1 MTWVNFQTVRENLDF
16 AAVLAHFGFQTKAN
30 GQDQVKIHCPF
41 HDDSNPSCGVN
52 LSKKVFQCW
61 SCKTKGNVLDFFA
74 RMEGYDPEV
83 PKELRKAALEAVEAF
98 GIDGGSQDAKSG
110 NQPKAKAK
118 PAKPNPR
125 APKGAK
131 RVEKE
136 EVVSDADDRQV
147 EPIEA
152 QEDQRV
158 NEPLTFELQLDTSH
172 PYLEER
178 GLTKAQIK
186 TFGLGVAK
194 RGSMQGRLCFPI
206 HNADGE
212 LIAYSGRWVEGK
224 LPKDTPRYKLPKG
237 FEKGRVLFNLHRVL
251 ANDLPE
257 TVVIVEGF
265 WSVLR
270 LHAAGVPVVSC
281 FGASFSEAQADLLV
295 QAGVKTCILIFD
307 GDDGGR
313 AGTAQALPILA
324 TRLFVRTV
332 VLEEGVKPDTMDEA
346 QIDELPKY

>member
-16 AAVLAHFGFQTKAN
+16 TEVLAHFGFQTKAN

-52 LSKKVFQCW
+52 LPKKVFQCW
-61 SCKTKGNVLDFFA
+61 SCKAKGNVLDFFA
-74 RMEGYDPEV
+74 KMEGFDPDD
-83 PKELRKAALEAVEAF
+83 PKDLRKAALQAVEVF
-98 GIDGGSQDAKSG
+98 GIDGGKQDAKSG
-110 NQPKAKAK
+110 DQPKAKAK
-118 PAKPNPR
+118 PSKPAKR

-131 RVEKE
+131 RVENE
-136 EVVSDADDRQV
+136 EPAPDADEPQDERNEANV
-147 EPIEA
+147 EPA
-152 QEDQRV
+152 
-158 NEPLTFELQLDTSH
+158 NKPLTFELQLDTSH
-172 PYLEER
+172 TFLEQR
-178 GLTKAQIK
+178 KLTKAQIK

-206 HNADGE
+206 HNDDGE
-212 LIAYSGRWVEGK
+212 LIAYSGRWVEDE
-224 LPKDTPRYKLPKG
+224 LPKDTTRYKLPKG
-237 FEKGRVLFNLHRVL
+237 FEKARVLFNLHRVL
-251 ANDLPE
+251 AEGVPE

-281 FGASFSEAQADLLV
+281 FGASLSEAQADLLAD
-295 QAGVKTCILIFD
+295 AGVKSCILIFD

-313 AGTAQALPILA
+313 AGVEQALPTLA
-324 TRLFVRTV
+324 KQLFVRTI

-346 QIDELPKY
+346 LLRSLPRY

>member
-16 AAVLAHFGFQTKAN
+16 TEVLAHFGFQTKAN

-61 SCKTKGNVLDFFA
+61 SCKAKGNVLDFYA
-74 RMEGYDPEV
+74 RMEGFDPDE
-83 PKELRKAALEAVEAF
+83 PKELRKAALQAVEVF
-98 GIDGGSQDAKSG
+98 GIDGGKQDAKSG
-110 NQPKAKAK
+110 DQPKAKAK
-118 PAKPNPR
+118 PSKPAKR

-136 EVVSDADDRQV
+136 EPAPNADEPQDAPTEANG
-147 EPIEA
+147 EPA
-152 QEDQRV
+152 
-158 NEPLTFELQLDTSH
+158 NKPLTFELQLDASH

-206 HNADGE
+206 HNEDGE
-212 LIAYSGRWVEGK
+212 LVAYSGRWVEDK

-237 FEKGRVLFNLHRVL
+237 FEKARVLFNLHRAVTDD
-251 ANDLPE
+251 APE
-257 TVVIVEGF
+257 TVVIVKGF

-281 FGASFSEAQADLLV
+281 FGASLSEAQADLLV
-295 QAGVKTCILIFD
+295 DAGVKNCILIFD

-313 AGTAQALPILA
+313 AGVEQALPILA
-324 TRLFVRTV
+324 KRLFVRTI
-332 VLEEGVKPDTMDEA
+332 VLEDGVKPDTMDEA
-346 QIDELPKY
+346 LIDGLPKY

>member
-16 AAVLAHFGFQTKAN
+16 TEVLAHLGFQTKAN

-61 SCKTKGNVLDFFA
+61 SCKAKGNVLDFYA
-74 RMEGYDPEV
+74 RMEGFDPEE
-83 PKELRKAALEAVEAF
+83 PKELRKAALQAVEVF
-98 GIDGGSQDAKSG
+98 GIDGGKQDAKSG
-110 NQPKAKAK
+110 DQPKAKEKPSK
-118 PAKPNPR
+118 PA
-125 APKGAK
+125 KGAK
-131 RVEKE
+131 RVAEKE
-136 EVVSDADDRQV
+136 PAPDAD
-147 EPIEA
+147 EPQDAPTEA
-152 QEDQRV
+152 NGEPA
-158 NEPLTFELQLDTSH
+158 NKPLTFELQLDASH
-172 PYLEER
+172 SYLEER
-178 GLTKAQIK
+178 GLTKAQVK
-186 TFGLGVAK
+186 AFGLGVAK

-206 HNADGE
+206 HNEDGE
-212 LIAYSGRWVEGK
+212 LVAYSGRWVEDK

-237 FEKGRVLFNLHRVL
+237 FEKARVLFNLHRVV
-251 ANDLPE
+251 ADDAPE

-281 FGASFSEAQADLLV
+281 FGASLSEAQADLLAD
-295 QAGVKTCILIFD
+295 AGVKNCILIFD

-313 AGTAQALPILA
+313 AGVEQALPILA
-324 TRLFVRTV
+324 KRLFARTI

-346 QIDELPKY
+346 LIDDLPKY

>member
-16 AAVLAHFGFQTKAN
+16 AEVLAHFGFQTKAN

-61 SCKTKGNVLDFFA
+61 SCKAKGNVLDFFA
-74 RMEGYDPEV
+74 KMEGFDPDE
-83 PKELRKAALEAVEAF
+83 PKDLRKAALQAVEVF
-98 GIDGGSQDAKSG
+98 GIDGGKQDAKSG
-110 NQPKAKAK
+110 DQPKAKAK
-118 PAKPNPR
+118 PAKR

-131 RVEKE
+131 RVEEKE
-136 EVVSDADDRQV
+136 AAPIGDDQ
-147 EPIEA
+147 PDTPSEA
-152 QEDQRV
+152 Q
-158 NEPLTFELQLDTSH
+158 NEPANKPLTFELQLDASH
-172 PYLEER
+172 PYLEDR

-206 HNADGE
+206 HNEDGA
-212 LIAYSGRWVEGK
+212 LIAYSGRWVEDK

-237 FEKGRVLFNLHRVL
+237 FEKARVLFNLHRVL
-251 ANDLPE
+251 ADAVPE

-281 FGASFSEAQADLLV
+281 FGASLSEAQADLLV
-295 QAGVKTCILIFD
+295 DAGVKNCTLIFD

-313 AGTAQALPILA
+313 AGALHALPILA
-324 TRLFVRTV
+324 KRLFVRTI
-332 VLEEGVKPDTMDEA
+332 VLEEGIKPDTMDEA
-346 QIDELPKY
+346 LLRSLPRC

>member
-16 AAVLAHFGFQTKAN
+16 TEVLAHFGFQTKAN

-61 SCKTKGNVLDFFA
+61 SCKAKGNVLDFYA
-74 RMEGYDPEV
+74 RMEGFDPDD
-83 PKELRKAALEAVEAF
+83 PKELRKAALQAVEVF
-98 GIDGGSQDAKSG
+98 GIDGGKQDAKSG
-110 NQPKAKAK
+110 DQPKAKEKPSK
-118 PAKPNPR
+118 PAKR

-131 RVEKE
+131 RVEKKE
-136 EVVSDADDRQV
+136 PAPDAG
-147 EPIEA
+147 EPQDAPTEA
-152 QEDQRV
+152 NGEPA
-158 NEPLTFELQLDTSH
+158 NKPLTFELQLDALH
-172 PYLEER
+172 PYLEDR

-206 HNADGE
+206 HNEDGE
-212 LIAYSGRWVEGK
+212 LIAYSGRWVEDK

-237 FEKGRVLFNLHRVL
+237 FEKARVLFNLHRVL
-251 ANDLPE
+251 ADGVPE

-265 WSVLR
+265 WSALR

-281 FGASFSEAQADLLV
+281 FGASLSEAQADLLAD
-295 QAGVKTCILIFD
+295 AGVKNCILIFD

-313 AGTAQALPILA
+313 AGVDQALPILA
-324 TRLFVRTV
+324 KRLFVRTI
-332 VLEEGVKPDTMDEA
+332 VLEEGVKPDTMNEA
-346 QIDELPKY
+346 LIDDLPKY

>member
-1 MTWVNFQTVRENLDF
+1 MTWVKFETVRENLDF
-16 AAVLAHFGFQTKAN
+16 AEVLAHFGFQTKAN

-52 LSKKVFQCW
+52 LSKKLFQCW
-61 SCKTKGNVLDFFA
+61 SCKAKGNVLDFYA
-74 RMEGYDPEV
+74 RMEGYDPDV
-83 PKELRKAALEAVEAF
+83 PKDLRKAALSAVEVF
-98 GIDGGSQDAKSG
+98 GIDGGAQEAKSG
-110 NQPKAKAK
+110 NQPKAKSK
-118 PAKPNPR
+118 PAKSSPR

-136 EVVSDADDRQV
+136 EPAPEGDERQDA
-147 EPIEA
+147 PTEA
-152 QEDQRV
+152 Q
-158 NEPLTFELQLDTSH
+158 NEPANKPLTFELQLDATH

-178 GLTKAQIK
+178 GLTSAQIK

-206 HNADGE
+206 HNEDGE
-212 LIAYSGRWVEGK
+212 LIAYSGRWVEDE

-237 FEKGRVLFNLHRVL
+237 FEKARVLFNLHRAL
-251 ANDLPE
+251 AEDVPE

-281 FGASFSEAQADLLV
+281 FGASLSEAQADLLV
-295 QAGVKTCILIFD
+295 DAGVKNCILIFD

-313 AGTAQALPILA
+313 AGVERALPILSK
-324 TRLFVRTV
+324 RLFVRTI
-332 VLEEGVKPDTMDEA
+332 VLEEGIKPDTMDKA
-346 QIDELPKY
+346 LIDDLPKH

>member
-16 AAVLAHFGFQTKAN
+16 TEVLAHFGFQTKAN

-52 LSKKVFQCW
+52 LAKKVFQCW
-61 SCKTKGNVLDFFA
+61 SCKAKGNVLDFFA
-74 RMEGYDPEV
+74 KMEGFDPDV
-83 PKELRKAALEAVEAF
+83 PKDLRKAALQAVEVF
-98 GIDGGSQDAKSG
+98 GIDGGKQDAKSG
-110 NQPKAKAK
+110 DQPKAKAK
-118 PAKPNPR
+118 PSKPAKR
-125 APKGAK
+125 APRGAK

-136 EVVSDADDRQV
+136 KPAPDAGGPQDVPTEANV
-147 EPIEA
+147 EPA
-152 QEDQRV
+152 
-158 NEPLTFELQLDTSH
+158 NKPLTFEMQLDDSH

-178 GLTKAQIK
+178 GMTKAQIK

-194 RGSMQGRLCFPI
+194 RGSMQGRLCFPT
-206 HNADGE
+206 HNEDGE
-212 LIAYSGRWVEGK
+212 LIAYSGRWVEDK

-237 FEKGRVLFNLHRVL
+237 FEKARVLFNLHRVL
-251 ANDLPE
+251 ADGAPE

-270 LHAAGVPVVSC
+270 LHAADVPVVSC
-281 FGASFSEAQADLLV
+281 FGASLSEAQADLLAD
-295 QAGVKTCILIFD
+295 AGIKSCTLIFD

-313 AGTAQALPILA
+313 AGALQALPILA
-324 TRLFVRTV
+324 KRLFVRTL

-346 QIDELPKY
+346 LIDDLPKY

>member
-16 AAVLAHFGFQTKAN
+16 TEVLAHFGFQTKAN

-61 SCKTKGNVLDFFA
+61 SCKAKGNVLDFYA
-74 RMEGYDPEV
+74 RMEGFDPEE
-83 PKELRKAALEAVEAF
+83 PKELRKAALQAVEVF
-98 GIDGGSQDAKSG
+98 GIDGGKQDAKSG
-110 NQPKAKAK
+110 DQPKAKEKPSK
-118 PAKPNPR
+118 PA
-125 APKGAK
+125 KGAK
-131 RVEKE
+131 RVAEKE
-136 EVVSDADDRQV
+136 PAPDAD
-147 EPIEA
+147 EPQDAPTEA
-152 QEDQRV
+152 NGEPA
-158 NEPLTFELQLDTSH
+158 NKPLTFELQLDASH
-172 PYLEER
+172 SYLEER
-178 GLTKAQIK
+178 GLTKAQVK
-186 TFGLGVAK
+186 AFGLGVAK

-206 HNADGE
+206 HNEDGE
-212 LIAYSGRWVEGK
+212 LVAYSGRWVEDK

-237 FEKGRVLFNLHRVL
+237 FEKARVLFNLHRVL
-251 ANDLPE
+251 ADGAPE

-281 FGASFSEAQADLLV
+281 FGASLSEAQADLLV
-295 QAGVKTCILIFD
+295 DAGVKNCILIFD

-313 AGTAQALPILA
+313 AGVEQALPILA
-324 TRLFVRTV
+324 KRLFVRTI

-346 QIDELPKY
+346 LLSSLPRY